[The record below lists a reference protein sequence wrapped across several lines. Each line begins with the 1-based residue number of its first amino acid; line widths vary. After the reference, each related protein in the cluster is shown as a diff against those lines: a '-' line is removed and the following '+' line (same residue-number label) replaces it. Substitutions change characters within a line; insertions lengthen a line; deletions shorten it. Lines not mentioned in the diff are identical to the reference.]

1 MNSWDNDLTR
11 AAKVVRLSPAPE
23 RAPLLSV
30 VVPGTQTRGPHPPFS
45 IYPKKETP
53 ARGRVFFNRREDRVA
68 RQPDAMSRPRS
79 ADTKIFRSFS
89 ARYREDHGLL
99 RRIRTHELTA
109 AWASAADLDQRRLP
123 YFYIVS
129 DVRRLGIEASRGSLF
144 EIGSFGLIA
153 IAGIPSTGK
162 DGDLA

>member
-1 MNSWDNDLTR
+1 MNFDLHQGLRPAFARSYHRMNSWDNDLTR

-45 IYPKKETP
+45 IYSKKEIP

-79 ADTKIFRSFS
+79 ADTKIFRSFPLAIAKITDYFGAS
-89 ARYREDHGLL
+89 GPTNL
-99 RRIRTHELTA
+99 RPLGPVPL
-109 AWASAADLDQRRLP
+109 DLDQRRLP

-129 DVRRLGIEASRGSLF
+129 DVRRLGIEASRG
-144 EIGSFGLIA
+144 
-153 IAGIPSTGK
+153 
-162 DGDLA
+162 